1 MSTHEIEGAEV
12 DRTSHVTIQFVDGVT
27 ARYEL
32 AELRLACPC
41 ADCNRKRQQGVSVQ
55 PAVERGDT
63 VTITHAEFTGAFGLS
78 LDWSDGHSTG
88 IYAFSYLR
96 DHLDRGNPGTAS

>member
-96 DHLDRGNPGTAS
+96 DHLDRGNLGTAS